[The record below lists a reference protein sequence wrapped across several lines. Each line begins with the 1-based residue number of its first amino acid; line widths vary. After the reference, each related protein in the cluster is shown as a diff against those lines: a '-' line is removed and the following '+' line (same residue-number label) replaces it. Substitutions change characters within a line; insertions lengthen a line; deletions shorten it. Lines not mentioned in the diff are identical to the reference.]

1 MKATAVSLISIC
13 CLLAQRAYI
22 SLAAADAAAGCGEQL
37 GHFALSQHR
46 HLPGALH
53 VSLCLGLGVKDFLA
67 VSPQPLVR
75 VCQGICITV
84 LLRGG
89 QGVFTLCCIKIRS

>member
-1 MKATAVSLISIC
+1 MEAMAASLISIC
-13 CLLAQRAYI
+13 CLLAQRAYV

-53 VSLCLGLGVKDFLA
+53 VSLRLGLGVKDFLA
-67 VSPQPLVR
+67 VSPQPPVR
-75 VCQGICITV
+75 VCQGICVTV
-84 LLRGG
+84 PLGGG
-89 QGVFTLCCIKIRS
+89 QGVFTLCRIKIRS